1 MVITDNPI
9 KVCIFWKLND
19 WARHTTIIY
28 SRKQIQ
34 VHNTYH
40 IKNNN
45 VYRNWQETN
54 VQNKNISLSLNERH
68 ITIVFRKRFTLAA
81 SINAMTGYSTRCSVH
96 WFFGGKSATT
106 SKMFGSIISVSLS
119 ELAMSMFSKS
129 EMPTSWWLRR
139 LNSPAVGIGRQ
150 SRVNCYR

>member
-9 KVCIFWKLND
+9 KVCIFWKLNE
-19 WARHTTIIY
+19 WASHTTIIY

-34 VHNTYH
+34 VHDTYH

-54 VQNKNISLSLNERH
+54 VQNKNILLSLNERH
-68 ITIVFRKRFTLAA
+68 ITVLFRKRFTLAA
-81 SINAMTGYSTRCSVH
+81 SINAMTGYSTRCSIH

-106 SKMFGSIISVSLS
+106 SKMFRSIISVSS
-119 ELAMSMFSKS
+119 SDLAMSMFSKS
-129 EMPTSWWLRR
+129 GDVDFVVASSTEFASSW
-139 LNSPAVGIGRQ
+139 
-150 SRVNCYR
+150 YR

>member
-9 KVCIFWKLND
+9 KVCIFWKLNE
-19 WARHTTIIY
+19 WASHTTIIY

-34 VHNTYH
+34 VHDTYH

-68 ITIVFRKRFTLAA
+68 ITVLFRKRFTLAA

-106 SKMFGSIISVSLS
+106 FQNV
-119 ELAMSMFSKS
+119 
-129 EMPTSWWLRR
+129 
-139 LNSPAVGIGRQ
+139 
-150 SRVNCYR
+150 RVNYKRLVVGSGNVHVFEVGRCRLRGGFVDWIRQQLVSVAIPE